1 MNVDD
6 LRAKIRGKHAASIE
20 QFRSAV
26 LGPEG
31 LNGPETKAVNGRS
44 PFPSI
49 SHPSVTDR
57 HAAISVVGDVAEL
70 AWLKENPNLPGFV
83 MTLSIAGRHKLLGE
97 RMSLPSGECDAWIS
111 EIVGDDLLPFVYRAG
126 TLSGV
131 AGRASTVYYNVFMD
145 ETRAGVMKPDG
156 VDHPQLRHLSEL

>member
-1 MNVDD
+1 MNVND
-6 LRAKIRGKHAASIE
+6 LRAKIRARYGASVD
-20 QFRSAV
+20 QFRAAV
-26 LGPEG
+26 LGPAG
-31 LNGPETKAVNGRS
+31 RNGPDTKAVNGRS

-70 AWLKENPNLPGFV
+70 AWLKENPGLPGLV
-83 MTLSIAGRHKLLGE
+83 MTLSIAGRHKLLSE

-156 VDHPQLRHLSEL
+156 VNHPQLRHLSEL

>member
-6 LRAKIRGKHAASIE
+6 LRAKIRAKHAASVR
-20 QFRSAV
+20 QFRAAV

-31 LNGPETKAVNGRS
+31 IHGPETKAVNGRS

-70 AWLKENPNLPGFV
+70 AWLNENPNLTGFV
-83 MTLSIAGRHKLLGE
+83 TTLSIAGRHKLLGD

-145 ETRAGVMKPDG
+145 ADKNGVMKPDG
-156 VDHPQLRHLSEL
+156 IDHPQLRHLSEL